1 MSVVATRLVFLAF
14 VGLTGFITYNALY
27 LQEQRNGAVLPTA
40 GAPRVPLPDG
50 PIHVANPATPAPKPV
65 AVTTDLPP
73 LRGQAAPQQLVTA
86 IQREL
91 AARGYPSGSASGK
104 LSDETRR
111 AIATFEKEHGL
122 PITGSPSDELL
133 RRILLGEAA
142 ALGASTGSV
151 GATNGAPRAK
161 PNPTASSNS
170 TIKQV
175 QQILADL
182 GYAPGPIDGTL
193 GDETERAI
201 SAFQRDRKIA
211 QNGRVTPE
219 LLREIKR
226 VTGRD
231 LSATASR
238 P

>member
-1 MSVVATRLVFLAF
+1 MNVVATRLVFLALI
-14 VGLTGFITYNALY
+14 GLTGFITYNALY
-27 LQEQRNGAVLPTA
+27 MQEQRNAALLPSA
-40 GAPRVPLPDG
+40 GAPRVPLPSG
-50 PIHVANPATPAPKPV
+50 PIHVANPSASAAKPS
-65 AVTTDLPP
+65 AVIADLPP
-73 LRGQAAPQQLVTA
+73 LKGQVASQQLVTA

-91 AARGYPSGSASGK
+91 TARGYASGAASGK

-111 AIATFEKEHGL
+111 AIASFEKDHGL
-122 PITGSPSDELL
+122 PVTGSPSDELL
-133 RRILLGEAA
+133 RRILLGEAVTP
-142 ALGASTGSV
+142 STGSV
-151 GATNGAPRAK
+151 TAGVAPRA
-161 PNPTASSNS
+161 NPSPAAIDDS

-182 GYAPGPIDGTL
+182 GYAPGPIDGTM
-193 GDETERAI
+193 GEETERAV

-211 QNGRVTPE
+211 QNGRITPE

-231 LSATASR
+231 LAATASR

>member
-1 MSVVATRLVFLAF
+1 M
-14 VGLTGFITYNALY
+14 
-27 LQEQRNGAVLPTA
+27 
-40 GAPRVPLPDG
+40 
-50 PIHVANPATPAPKPV
+50 
-65 AVTTDLPP
+65 DLPP
-73 LRGQAAPQQLVTA
+73 LRGQAASQQLVTA

-91 AARGYPSGSASGK
+91 AARGYAGGAASGK

-111 AIATFEKEHGL
+111 AIATFEKDHGL

-133 RRILLGEAA
+133 RRILLGEAVTPN
-142 ALGASTGSV
+142 TGSV
-151 GATNGAPRAK
+151 AAAAGAPPA
-161 PNPTASSNS
+161 NPSTAGSDDS

-182 GYAPGPIDGTL
+182 GYAPGPIDGAM
-193 GDETERAI
+193 GEETERAV

-211 QNGRVTPE
+211 QNGRITPE

-231 LSATASR
+231 LAVAASR

>member
-1 MSVVATRLVFLAF
+1 MSAVATRLVFLAF
-14 VGLTGFITYNALY
+14 LGLTGFITYNALY
-27 LQEQRNGAVLPTA
+27 LQEQRNGALLPTA
-40 GAPRVPLPDG
+40 GAPRVPLPTG
-50 PIHVANPATPAPKPV
+50 PIHVSNPPAPKPV

-91 AARGYPSGSASGK
+91 AARGYAGGPVSGK

-111 AIATFEKEHGL
+111 AIASFEKDHGL

-142 ALGASTGSV
+142 APAASTGSV
-151 GATNGAPRAK
+151 AATNRAPQVK
-161 PNPTASSNS
+161 PNSVASSDS

-182 GYAPGPIDGTL
+182 GYAPGPVDGTR
-193 GDETERAI
+193 GDETERAV

-211 QNGRVTPE
+211 QNGRITPE